1 MTQDNGSLMI
11 KPAVKNENAADL
23 PLQIETFRLP
33 RLFPDDFFF
42 SLIWCRYCGCRIPSD
57 EIFAEKY

>member
-1 MTQDNGSLMI
+1 MI
-11 KPAVKNENAADL
+11 KPAVKNENASDL

-42 SLIWCRYCGCRIPSD
+42 SLIWCIVVAAFPRMKFLR
-57 EIFAEKY
+57 KNTKQK